1 MSMKAPKAII
11 RQWIETGLDTGEVD
25 RVEMFFSPTYVC
37 PGVQGIAAL
46 KRALRTMRNA
56 FPDLHVRIEE
66 LIAEQDTVVARLAYS
81 GTHRGTF
88 MQRQPTGKTLNW
100 TGVAIYRIADG
111 MIIEEWAI
119 WDHTFIPQLD
129 GIG

>member
-1 MSMKAPKAII
+1 MSMKSPKAIV
-11 RQWIETGLDTGEVD
+11 RQWIETGLDAGQFDCIDT
-25 RVEMFFSPTYVC
+25 FFSPTYVC
-37 PGVQGIAAL
+37 PGVQGTAAL
-46 KRALRTMRNA
+46 KRALRTMRQA

-88 MQRQPTGKTLNW
+88 MQRQPTGKNLNW

-119 WDHTFIPQLD
+119 WDHTFILQID

>member
-1 MSMKAPKAII
+1 MSMQSPKTII
-11 RQWIETGLDTGEVD
+11 RQWIETGLDIGEVD
-25 RVEMFFSPTYVC
+25 RVEIFFSPTYVC
-37 PGVQGIAAL
+37 PGVQGTAAL
-46 KRALRTMRNA
+46 KGTLRTMRHA

-81 GTHRGTF
+81 GTHRGPF
-88 MQRQPTGKTLNW
+88 MQRQPTGKNLNW

-119 WDHTFIPQLD
+119 WDHTFILQLD

>member
-1 MSMKAPKAII
+1 MSTESHKVMI
-11 RQWIETGLDTGEVD
+11 RQWIETGLDTGEFD
-25 RVEMFFSPTYVC
+25 GIDTFFSPTYVF

-46 KRALRTMRNA
+46 TRALRAMRDA
-56 FPDLHVRIEE
+56 FPDLHVRIAELVAEE
-66 LIAEQDTVVARLAYS
+66 NTVVARLAYS
-81 GTHRGTF
+81 GTHRGSF
-88 MQRQPTGKTLNW
+88 MRREPTGRHLNW

-119 WDHTFIPQLD
+119 WDQTFVLQLD